1 MTALERQRRRIK
13 DKGTNRDRQRWMVAE
28 LPVQEAKVD
37 QIKTKVEDVDVDK
50 LRQTVFAI
58 GPLGQSWRR
67 TTQLLQVLNVCS

>member
-1 MTALERQRRRIK
+1 
-13 DKGTNRDRQRWMVAE
+13 MVAE
-28 LPVQEAKVD
+28 LPVWEAKVD